1 MTSVL
6 GHLEPKSVWK
16 YFEEICKIPRPSKKE
31 EKIIAYLV
39 DFAKAQKLEY
49 KTDDLNNVLIS
60 KPATKGFENRK
71 TVVLQSHLDMVGE
84 KNSDT
89 KHDFEKDAIL
99 PRIDGE
105 LVYVT

>member
-1 MTSVL
+1 MK
-6 GHLEPKSVWK
+6 KSVK
-16 YFEEICKIPRPSKKE
+16 SLVQSKKE

-60 KPATKGFENRK
+60 KPATKGYENRK

-89 KHDFEKDAIL
+89 KQ
-99 PRIDGE
+99 
-105 LVYVT
+105 